1 MPERSAKRTIGFFD
15 DSVGPGGTTRYLSN
29 LISGLDR
36 DEFDLVLLALTSR
49 AWHRELEPFGLRI
62 VTLAPPAAAGS
73 ATPAAAVTEQTPPT
87 RRRRIQMPKWIAAWL
102 GLLKEI
108 VQLRR
113 LFRKCRV
120 DLLHS
125 NNAGAEPAP
134 IAARLAGVPIVLAT
148 WHVDSTYDLEG
159 TRSGLRYRL
168 LEMACMR
175 SLHHAISVSHATA
188 ADWVRRCHLPKS
200 YGRKITVIHNGIAV
214 DSLRRRVTLA
224 EAKAAA
230 GLAQRL
236 VVGSTG
242 RLEPAKGYEFV
253 IRALPAIVAK
263 YPQTLLR
270 IAGRGE
276 LQTGLAELARSL
288 GVEGNL
294 EFTGFVSDIQS
305 FLETLDIYVQP
316 SLCEALPMAVLE
328 ACAVGMPVVASDVGG
343 VGECIRQNRTGIV
356 VPARDPQALS
366 EAVVRLLEDAQLRE
380 RMALEGQMLM
390 AEGFRKE
397 TMVAET
403 VAVYRR
409 LFGSERS
416 GASSDNL

>member
-1 MPERSAKRTIGFFD
+1 MPEHGTKKTIGFFD
-15 DSVGPGGTTRYLSN
+15 GSSGPGGTTRYLFN
-29 LISGLDR
+29 LISGLSR
-36 DEFDLVLLALTSR
+36 DDFDLVLFALVPYP
-49 AWHRELEPFGLRI
+49 WHREFESLGVRVL
-62 VTLAPPAAAGS
+62 TLAAVEA
-73 ATPAAAVTEQTPPT
+73 ATPVSTESGRDSTQ
-87 RRRRIQMPKWIAAWL
+87 RHRSHIRIPKCVAWWL
-102 GLLKEI
+102 GLLKE
-108 VQLRR
+108 VMQLRR
-113 LFRKCRV
+113 LFRKVPV

-159 TRSGLRYRL
+159 TRSGLHYRL

-200 YGRKITVIHNGIAV
+200 YRRRITVIHNGIAV
-214 DSLRRRVTLA
+214 EALRRRVTVA

-230 GLAQRL
+230 GLADKL
-236 VVGSTG
+236 VLGSTG
-242 RLEPAKGYEFV
+242 RLEPAKGYEYL

-263 YPQTLLR
+263 YPETLLR

-276 LQTGLAELARSL
+276 LQSRLGELARSL
-288 GVEGNL
+288 GVAGNL
-294 EFTGFVSDIQS
+294 EFTGFVLDIRS

-316 SLCEALPMAVLE
+316 SLCEALGLGVLE
-328 ACAVGMPVVASDVGG
+328 ASAVGVPVIGSEVGG
-343 VGECIRQNRTGIV
+343 LVESICHGRNGIL

-366 EAVVRLLEDAQLRE
+366 GAVLRLLGDAHLRE
-380 RMALEGQMLM
+380 KMAVEGPMLM
-390 AEGFRKE
+390 ADAFRSE

-403 VAVYRR
+403 VTVYRR
-409 LFGSERS
+409 LLGTGR
-416 GASSDNL
+416 G